1 MPFYLVLNAPD
12 SLFEK
17 LLPVFDPEMRDP
29 GGNSLLL
36 PALVGG
42 LCGNS
47 LARYEQLLAMG
58 LNPDEKNLAGFSCND
73 VINYFKNQHTNQH
86 TKGKKHV
93 R

>member
-1 MPFYLVLNAPD
+1 MPFYLALYAPD

-17 LLPVFDPEMRDP
+17 LLPVFDLEMRDP

-36 PALVGG
+36 PALVSG

-58 LNPDEKNLAGFSCND
+58 LNPDEKNQAGFSCND
-73 VINYFKNQHTNQH
+73 VINYFENKNTNQN

-93 R
+93 C